1 MKNLVNLAYMN
12 DVLNLKFCVKSKEMS
27 QKEKRERENYKKH
40 LWKMQRSGDRPL
52 TCLFKRYI

>member
-12 DVLNLKFCVKSKEMS
+12 DVLNLKFCVKSKEMP
-27 QKEKRERENYKKH
+27 QKKKRERENYKKH
-40 LWKMQRSGDRPL
+40 LWKMQRSVDRPL

>member
-12 DVLNLKFCVKSKEMS
+12 DVLNLKFCMKSKEMP
-27 QKEKRERENYKKH
+27 QKVKRERENYKKH
-40 LWKMQRSGDRPL
+40 LWKMQRSVEMSL